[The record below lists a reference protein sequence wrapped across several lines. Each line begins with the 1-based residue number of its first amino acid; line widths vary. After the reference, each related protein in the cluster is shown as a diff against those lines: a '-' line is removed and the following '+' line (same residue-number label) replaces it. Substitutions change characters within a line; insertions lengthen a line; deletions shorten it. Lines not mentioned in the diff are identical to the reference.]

1 MGLLEED
8 DDMVVLG
15 LTVEL
20 GLGASVGDGDG
31 DRGWVP

>member
-20 GLGASVGDGDG
+20 GLGASDGEGVGGA
-31 DRGWVP
+31 V